1 MTSDISNSSVII
13 NNNNYDYKLNIIFKP
28 YIYFSKRLQM
38 QFTNCLNII
47 NLLNEFYDMNTN
59 YKQFLNNN
67 KYCKIKVI
75 KDIHVGFTD
84 GLHFNGIFLNTDD
97 TLISSVFH
105 FYLEHDKISKI
116 SFLTFIN

>member
-1 MTSDISNSSVII
+1 
-13 NNNNYDYKLNIIFKP
+13 
-28 YIYFSKRLQM
+28 M

-47 NLLNEFYDMNTN
+47 TLLNEFYDMNTN

-67 KYCKIKVI
+67 KYCKIKLI

-84 GLHFNGIFLNTDD
+84 CLHFNGIFLNTDD
-97 TLISSVFH
+97 NLISSVFH